1 MTAACAGSNGSN
13 VGPLSGYLVQR
24 PGGALA
30 RLKGRRKR
38 WYVFDQHSCC
48 LHSYKNDLDAAAR
61 KPPLF
66 SIDLRNAAISFLV
79 DEENCFVIHSGAK
92 EYVFVAGN
100 HESMM
105 AWVMALQ
112 AKRDL
117 CREQEPVNSA
127 QMEED
132 DGAKRKISLPAGVRI
147 NESRTP
153 RQCDENQ
160 GTAGHSLT
168 PHHEQCDRRLSLQH
182 WRAKPWPITPFALVN
197 HHPTIEDNCSSHPV
211 TAMCATLEENTAE
224 MRKTD
229 IQPISQNRMP
239 LLSTSSS
246 ECVSAMPGPIQCCA
260 QHRKDSGTVILPLRC
275 REASGGRSHYRRA
288 PLRRVSHHGSTSD
301 CESDSDAVDRSGAG
315 RDCGGFSAAMW
326 ERIRFLRM
334 ASSESTKDSSRNQE
348 RAGSVE
354 SKRSLSGNSVSSDSA
369 IGHGD
374 SALSLRLHEL
384 EAELMA
390 TKCELAKALNRE
402 TSQKNTL
409 IEQDNLIAEL
419 QHRIHCLEASGDDLR
434 PNARGNNL
442 NIQRMNDKCCMLQSH
457 NRFLNEEVQN
467 LSRLLQ
473 QQQCHAITYQNCLQD
488 QEKEIDQLKR
498 DYVFLMQSAIRMR
511 SMEGP
516 EVMEVYFYGGQRH
529 AARVLQLLREARM
542 SNPGLPT
549 YDSQSKVLQHTDAL
563 GFRHHYTEE
572 SLALHYIC
580 RQLHLHYQERLPSA
594 AHHLWRWRQY
604 LLLCGDNLISTKEL
618 KSLVRQGVPAA
629 FRSQVWK
636 ALYTCRVADIM
647 EDKGKNYY
655 SNLCCQASESEVVS
669 QNKRQISLDLLRTLP
684 NNVRFSSPDADG
696 IRKLQEV
703 LQAICLHNPSLGY
716 CQGMNFLVGMCLLF
730 MEPEDAFWC
739 LVGITERYFTAHY
752 FDHSLVG
759 AQADQEVLKT
769 LLRDKLPRLHRH
781 LAQLDIELCTVTLN
795 WFLAIFFD
803 SVPFETLL
811 RIWDC
816 FLLEGP
822 KVLFRFSLAI
832 LKMHEEVLLTKQD
845 TVSIMRQLKA
855 IARLCYD
862 VDTLIKVAFEDLEP
876 FPRRQ
881 DIAAKQACFQKILR
895 EQSKKRE
902 LEKHSVLSRDNTVAT
917 DGSCYGDNAL
927 IIESAAACDS
937 ETIWVCHA
945 SSNLTRLSRVNCEDS
960 VMYRLKIEI
969 EARVICMHALGHDV
983 MLLGTLSHFVHA
995 YSTRTREM
1003 KWEAQ
1008 LNESVLSLCSYE
1020 EDDQC
1025 QVFAGLA
1032 DGTMAVIENF
1042 SVHVAKPDVL
1052 YIHIGSSPVTCLKL
1066 VDKRLWCATGN
1077 RIIILSA
1084 RTLDT
1089 VDQFQVS
1096 PSSLDYISLLQPCSA
1111 EDPAADHCVWL
1122 ALRGSSVLQLW
1133 DAQALTCKM
1142 LYDVRDDRYPRSTR
1156 QQEEDNE
1163 LNPARVTA
1171 LLSLPGSVLVGTAQG
1186 FLIIYHL
1193 VPRCLAASDCRTDSS
1208 TEVTSVA
1215 KFGPAPSPTMDDRVA
1230 AQESEV
1236 RARNDSGYVTSTH
1249 KNVTKSADATL
1260 TAYKSD
1266 DGVNDTS
1273 GSQHSF
1279 RTVISKST
1287 SCLSS
1292 SPRNTSEE
1300 ESSPGSKRRNVT
1312 KMNGLK
1318 EDVDATQEEAGVET
1332 THGNLDGRRDKEA
1345 TRDIRQGKGNS
1356 SRSSTGFAKDIESS
1370 GESHLNDGEGKKR
1383 NGSLVEGQLC
1393 LASSPGRK
1401 ICRRIMD
1408 PSEISICPVTEVCKE
1423 DSRKWSLRTAD
1434 SCVSMIELAAPLR
1447 KQSSWSSTNTTLSHV
1462 LKRHNASVDC
1472 LPAWLSRD
1480 TLSSSLTSDSYDFDD
1495 FFVQYADDGVST
1507 LAGQDSHVIPASACF
1522 ANEEAQRLLER
1533 LTVPTVYLTLGS
1545 QEERSSTCSF
1555 WTENDDGA
1563 ETSTTH
1569 DATTSE
1575 WPEGPS
1581 YDGNQPSSDLG
1592 SNISFSSMDPQY
1604 AYEML
1609 VQEKIKI
1616 SDKAIRCLVELR
1628 RKGGS
1633 IVISGAG
1640 CYGDDES
1647 VLKWTEEGEEK
1658 LWTNDPVI
1666 EVCPYTNTIKPS
1678 PYTRSRLPRK
1688 VSVAQTNG
1696 QARTVDGGA
1705 VSMTN
1710 GPCGGGLMHRGRSR
1724 PLLEAPK
1731 ATSSMG
1737 ARLARMQSM
1746 FVKSIEKS

>member
-1 MTAACAGSNGSN
+1 MSAHAMTATCTGSNGSN

-38 WYVFDQHSCC
+38 WYVFDQHSCS
-48 LHSYKNDLDAAAR
+48 LDSYKNDLDAASR

-112 AKRDL
+112 ANRDL
-117 CREQEPVNSA
+117 CREQEPINSV

-132 DGAKRKISLPAGVRI
+132 DVVKRKISLPAGVII
-147 NESRTP
+147 NESVTP
-153 RQCDENQ
+153 RYCDENQ
-160 GTAGHSLT
+160 GTAGHAVT
-168 PHHEQCDRRLSLQH
+168 PHQEQCDRRLSLQN
-182 WRAKPWPITPFALVN
+182 WKAKAWPTAPFSFVN
-197 HHPTIEDNCSSHPV
+197 HARTIEDNCSSHPV
-211 TAMCATLEENTAE
+211 TAMCETVEENTAE
-224 MRKTD
+224 MRNTD
-229 IQPISQNRMP
+229 SAIQPIVP
-239 LLSTSSS
+239 LVSTSSS
-246 ECVSAMPGPIQCCA
+246 ECVSAVPGPIQCCV
-260 QHRKDSGTVILPLRC
+260 QHRKDSGTVISPLRC
-275 REASGGRSHYRRA
+275 REANGGRNHYRRA

-334 ASSESTKDSSRNQE
+334 ASSESTKDSNRHQE

-374 SALSLRLHEL
+374 SVLSLRLHEL

-419 QHRIHCLEASGDDLR
+419 QHRLHCLEASGDDSR
-434 PNARGNNL
+434 PSSRGNSMNV
-442 NIQRMNDKCCMLQSH
+442 QRMNDKCCMLQSH

-563 GFRHHYTEE
+563 GFRHYYTEE

-636 ALYTCRVADIM
+636 ALYTCRVADII

-655 SNLCCQASESEVVS
+655 SNLCCQASESE
-669 QNKRQISLDLLRTLP
+669 
-684 NNVRFSSPDADG
+684 

-862 VDTLIKVAFEDLEP
+862 VDMLIKVAFEDLEP

-927 IIESAAACDS
+927 IIECAAACDS

-969 EARVICMHALGHDV
+969 EARVICMHALGNDV

-1008 LNESVLSLCSYE
+1008 LNESVLSLCSYD

-1042 SVHVAKPDVL
+1042 SVHADKPDVL

-1096 PSSLDYISLLQPCSA
+1096 PSSLDYISLLQPCSGV
-1111 EDPAADHCVWL
+1111 DPATDHCVWL

-1142 LYDVRDDRYPRSTR
+1142 LYDVRDDRYPRSPR

-1193 VPRCLAASDCRTDSS
+1193 LPRCLASTDCRTDSS
-1208 TEVTSVA
+1208 TEVSSVA
-1215 KFGPAPSPTMDDRVA
+1215 KFVPAPSPTMDDRSIG
-1230 AQESEV
+1230 QESEAK
-1236 RARNDSGYVTSTH
+1236 ARNDSSYATSTP
-1249 KNVTKSADATL
+1249 KNVTKPAGGSL

-1266 DGVNDTS
+1266 DCVNDTS

-1300 ESSPGSKRRNVT
+1300 ESSPTSKRRSAT
-1312 KMNGLK
+1312 KLK
-1318 EDVDATQEEAGVET
+1318 GVKEVDDATQEEATVDVSEGILGD
-1332 THGNLDGRRDKEA
+1332 HRDKQA
-1345 TRDIRQGKGNS
+1345 TRDSRGNMCNS
-1356 SRSSTGFAKDIESS
+1356 CVPPTAFAKEMKSS
-1370 GESHLNDGEGKKR
+1370 VDSHLNEVKKR
-1383 NGSLVEGQLC
+1383 NECLDESQLC
-1393 LASSPGRK
+1393 LESSSGRK
-1401 ICRRIMD
+1401 VCRRIMD
-1408 PSEISICPVTEVCKE
+1408 PSEISICPVAEVCKE

-1447 KQSSWSSTNTTLSHV
+1447 KQSSWSSTNTTLSHM

-1495 FFVQYADDGVST
+1495 FFVQYADDGTPS
-1507 LAGQDSHVIPASACF
+1507 LAGHDSQVIPASACF
-1522 ANEEAQRLLER
+1522 ASEEAQRLLER
-1533 LTVPTVYLTLGS
+1533 LTVPTVYLTMGS
-1545 QEERSSTCSF
+1545 QEERSSTGSF

-1569 DATTSE
+1569 EATTSE

-1604 AYEML
+1604 AYEVL
-1609 VQEKIKI
+1609 VQERIKI

-1696 QARTVDGGA
+1696 QARTVDGAA
-1705 VSMTN
+1705 VGVAG
-1710 GPCGGGLMHRGRSR
+1710 GPCGGGLMQRSR

-1746 FVKSIEKS
+1746 FVKSTEKG

>member
-1 MTAACAGSNGSN
+1 MSALAMTAACAGSNGSS

-38 WYVFDQHSCC
+38 WYVFDQHGCC
-48 LHSYKNDLDAAAR
+48 LHSYKSDLDAAGR
-61 KPPLF
+61 KAPLF

-92 EYVFVAGN
+92 EYVFVAGS

-112 AKRDL
+112 ACRDL
-117 CREQEPVNSA
+117 CREQEPVDA
-127 QMEED
+127 AHLEED
-132 DGAKRKISLPAGVRI
+132 DIAKRKISLPAGIRI
-147 NESRTP
+147 NESGAP
-153 RQCDENQ
+153 RQSDESQLQ
-160 GTAGHSLT
+160 GAAGHASSAH
-168 PHHEQCDRRLSLQH
+168 PEQCDRKLSLQH
-182 WRAKPWPITPFALVN
+182 FKAKAWPVTPFSLVN
-197 HHPTIEDNCSSHPV
+197 HHPTIEDDCSAQPV
-211 TAMCATLEENTAE
+211 TAMCITAEENTAE
-224 MRKTD
+224 LKKMD
-229 IQPISQNRMP
+229 SNVQPLSQNKIP
-239 LLSTSSS
+239 LVSTSSS
-246 ECVSAMPGPIQCCA
+246 ECVSTVPGSIQCCA
-260 QHRKDSGTVILPLRC
+260 QHQKEGGAVMSTLRC
-275 REASGGRSHYRRA
+275 RDASGGRSHYRRA

-301 CESDSDAVDRSGAG
+301 CESDSDAVDRNGVG

-334 ASSESTKDSSRNQE
+334 ASSESAKDSGRSQE
-348 RAGSVE
+348 RAGS
-354 SKRSLSGNSVSSDSA
+354 LSGNSISSDSA

-374 SALSLRLHEL
+374 STLSLRLHEL

-409 IEQDNLIAEL
+409 IEQENLISEL
-419 QHRIHCLEASGDDLR
+419 QHQIHCLEASGDDSR
-434 PNARGNNL
+434 PNTRGSNL
-442 NIQRMNDKCCMLQSH
+442 NLQRISDKCCMLQSH

-604 LLLCGDNLISTKEL
+604 LLLCGDNLISTEL

-647 EDKGKNYY
+647 EDKGRNYY

-902 LEKHSVLSRDNTVAT
+902 QEKHSVLSRDSAAAT

-927 IIESAAACDS
+927 IIECAAACDS

-969 EARVICMHALGHDV
+969 EARVICMHALGYDV
-983 MLLGTLSHFVHA
+983 MLLGTLSHFVYA
-995 YSTRTREM
+995 YSTRTRDM

-1042 SVHVAKPDVL
+1042 SVHVDKPDVL

-1096 PSSLDYISLLQPCSA
+1096 PSSLDYISLLQPCSS
-1111 EDPAADHCVWL
+1111 EDGVWM

-1142 LYDVRDDRYPRSTR
+1142 LYDVRDDRYPRSPR

-1163 LNPARVTA
+1163 LNPARITA

-1186 FLIIYHL
+1186 ILIIYHL
-1193 VPRCLAASDCRTDSS
+1193 LPRCTATSDCRTDSS
-1208 TEVTSVA
+1208 TEGAPPV
-1215 KFGPAPSPTMDDRVA
+1215 KFGGAPSPTTGDRSPA
-1230 AQESEV
+1230 PESEA
-1236 RARNDSGYVTSTH
+1236 RTRNDSGYVTSTP
-1249 KNVTKSADATL
+1249 KYASKCPGSTL
-1260 TAYKSD
+1260 AAYKSD

-1292 SPRNTSEE
+1292 SPRNTSED
-1300 ESSPGSKRRNVT
+1300 ESSPDSKRHDGKKV
-1312 KMNGLK
+1312 NGLK
-1318 EDVDATQEEAGVET
+1318 EDGDATQEEAGIQKSDVRR
-1332 THGNLDGRRDKEA
+1332 DRARDKEI
-1345 TRDIRQGKGNS
+1345 TRDSWQAKGKS
-1356 SRSSTGFAKDIESS
+1356 SGSSASPRKEVESS
-1370 GESHLNDGEGKKR
+1370 GEIHMNGSEGKKKNR
-1383 NGSLVEGQLC
+1383 STVEDHARLP
-1393 LASSPGRK
+1393 SSPGRK
-1401 ICRRIMD
+1401 IGRHIMD
-1408 PSEISICPVTEVCKE
+1408 PSEISICPVTEVCAE
-1423 DSRKWSLRTAD
+1423 NTRKWSLRTAD
-1434 SCVSMIELAAPLR
+1434 SCVSMIELTAPLR
-1447 KQSSWSSTNTTLSHV
+1447 KQSSWSSTTATTLSHV

-1495 FFVQYADDGVST
+1495 FFVQYADDGMSSLT
-1507 LAGQDSHVIPASACF
+1507 AQDSRGIPAPACF
-1522 ANEEAQRLLER
+1522 ASEEAQRLLER

-1545 QEERSSTCSF
+1545 HEERSSTGSF

-1569 DATTSE
+1569 EATTSE

-1688 VSVAQTNG
+1688 VSAAQTNG
-1696 QARTVDGGA
+1696 QARTLEAGGA
-1705 VSMTN
+1705 AAMTN
-1710 GPCGGGLMHRGRSR
+1710 GPAGGGLMQRSRGRS
-1724 PLLEAPK
+1724 LLDAPK
-1731 ATSSMG
+1731 AATSMG

-1746 FVKSIEKS
+1746 FVKSTEKS

>member
-1 MTAACAGSNGSN
+1 M
-13 VGPLSGYLVQR
+13 
-24 PGGALA
+24 
-30 RLKGRRKR
+30 
-38 WYVFDQHSCC
+38 
-48 LHSYKNDLDAAAR
+48 
-61 KPPLF
+61 
-66 SIDLRNAAISFLV
+66 
-79 DEENCFVIHSGAK
+79 
-92 EYVFVAGN
+92 
-100 HESMM
+100 
-105 AWVMALQ
+105 
-112 AKRDL
+112 
-117 CREQEPVNSA
+117 
-127 QMEED
+127 
-132 DGAKRKISLPAGVRI
+132 
-147 NESRTP
+147 
-153 RQCDENQ
+153 
-160 GTAGHSLT
+160 
-168 PHHEQCDRRLSLQH
+168 
-182 WRAKPWPITPFALVN
+182 
-197 HHPTIEDNCSSHPV
+197 
-211 TAMCATLEENTAE
+211 
-224 MRKTD
+224 
-229 IQPISQNRMP
+229 
-239 LLSTSSS
+239 
-246 ECVSAMPGPIQCCA
+246 
-260 QHRKDSGTVILPLRC
+260 
-275 REASGGRSHYRRA
+275 
-288 PLRRVSHHGSTSD
+288 
-301 CESDSDAVDRSGAG
+301 
-315 RDCGGFSAAMW
+315 
-326 ERIRFLRM
+326 
-334 ASSESTKDSSRNQE
+334 
-348 RAGSVE
+348 
-354 SKRSLSGNSVSSDSA
+354 
-369 IGHGD
+369 
-374 SALSLRLHEL
+374 
-384 EAELMA
+384 
-390 TKCELAKALNRE
+390 
-402 TSQKNTL
+402 
-409 IEQDNLIAEL
+409 
-419 QHRIHCLEASGDDLR
+419 
-434 PNARGNNL
+434 
-442 NIQRMNDKCCMLQSH
+442 
-457 NRFLNEEVQN
+457 
-467 LSRLLQ
+467 
-473 QQQCHAITYQNCLQD
+473 
-488 QEKEIDQLKR
+488 
-498 DYVFLMQSAIRMR
+498 
-511 SMEGP
+511 
-516 EVMEVYFYGGQRH
+516 
-529 AARVLQLLREARM
+529 
-542 SNPGLPT
+542 
-549 YDSQSKVLQHTDAL
+549 
-563 GFRHHYTEE
+563 
-572 SLALHYIC
+572 
-580 RQLHLHYQERLPSA
+580 
-594 AHHLWRWRQY
+594 
-604 LLLCGDNLISTKEL
+604 
-618 KSLVRQGVPAA
+618 
-629 FRSQVWK
+629 
-636 ALYTCRVADIM
+636 
-647 EDKGKNYY
+647 
-655 SNLCCQASESEVVS
+655 
-669 QNKRQISLDLLRTLP
+669 
-684 NNVRFSSPDADG
+684 
-696 IRKLQEV
+696 
-703 LQAICLHNPSLGY
+703 
-716 CQGMNFLVGMCLLF
+716 
-730 MEPEDAFWC
+730 
-739 LVGITERYFTAHY
+739 
-752 FDHSLVG
+752 
-759 AQADQEVLKT
+759 
-769 LLRDKLPRLHRH
+769 
-781 LAQLDIELCTVTLN
+781 
-795 WFLAIFFD
+795 
-803 SVPFETLL
+803 TLL

-845 TVSIMRQLKA
+845 TVSIMRQLKS

-862 VDTLIKVAFEDLEP
+862 VDMLIKVAFEDLEP

-917 DGSCYGDNAL
+917 DGSYYGDNAL
-927 IIESAAACDS
+927 IIECAAACDS

-969 EARVICMHALGHDV
+969 EARVICMHALGNDV

-995 YSTRTREM
+995 YSTRTREI

-1042 SVHVAKPDVL
+1042 SVHVEKPDVL

-1111 EDPAADHCVWL
+1111 EDPATDHCVWL

-1142 LYDVRDDRYPRSTR
+1142 LYDVRDDRYPRSPR

-1193 VPRCLAASDCRTDSS
+1193 LPRCSAASDCRTDSS
-1208 TEVTSVA
+1208 TEVASVA
-1215 KFGPAPSPTMDDRVA
+1215 KFVPAPSPTIDDRIA
-1230 AQESEV
+1230 GQESEAK
-1236 RARNDSGYVTSTH
+1236 ARNDSGYAPSTH
-1249 KNVTKSADATL
+1249 KTVTKSAGATL

-1300 ESSPGSKRRNVT
+1300 ESSPTSKRRSAT
-1312 KMNGLK
+1312 KLNGVK
-1318 EDVDATQEEAGVET
+1318 EVDDATQEEATVDATERKLGD
-1332 THGNLDGRRDKEA
+1332 LRDKQA
-1345 TRDIRQGKGNS
+1345 TRD
-1356 SRSSTGFAKDIESS
+1356 SRSSKCNSFVTSSVFAKEIESS
-1370 GESHLNDGEGKKR
+1370 VESHLNGGEVKKR
-1383 NGSLVEGQLC
+1383 NESFVEGQLC
-1393 LASSPGRK
+1393 LESSPGRK

-1408 PSEISICPVTEVCKE
+1408 PSDISICPVTEVCKE

-1447 KQSSWSSTNTTLSHV
+1447 KQSSWSSTNTTLNHV

-1495 FFVQYADDGVST
+1495 FFVQYADDGIPSLT
-1507 LAGQDSHVIPASACF
+1507 GQDSQVIPASACF
-1522 ANEEAQRLLER
+1522 ASEEAQRLLER
-1533 LTVPTVYLTLGS
+1533 LTVPTVYLTMGS
-1545 QEERSSTCSF
+1545 QEERSSTGSF

-1569 DATTSE
+1569 EATTSE

-1609 VQEKIKI
+1609 VQERIKI

-1647 VLKWTEEGEEK
+1647 VLKWAEEGEEK

-1688 VSVAQTNG
+1688 VSVAHTNG

-1705 VSMTN
+1705 VAMAN
-1710 GPCGGGLMHRGRSR
+1710 GPCGGGLMQRGRGR
-1724 PLLEAPK
+1724 PLLDAPK
-1731 ATSSMG
+1731 AATSSMG

>member
-1 MTAACAGSNGSN
+1 M
-13 VGPLSGYLVQR
+13 
-24 PGGALA
+24 
-30 RLKGRRKR
+30 
-38 WYVFDQHSCC
+38 
-48 LHSYKNDLDAAAR
+48 
-61 KPPLF
+61 
-66 SIDLRNAAISFLV
+66 
-79 DEENCFVIHSGAK
+79 
-92 EYVFVAGN
+92 
-100 HESMM
+100 
-105 AWVMALQ
+105 
-112 AKRDL
+112 
-117 CREQEPVNSA
+117 
-127 QMEED
+127 
-132 DGAKRKISLPAGVRI
+132 
-147 NESRTP
+147 
-153 RQCDENQ
+153 
-160 GTAGHSLT
+160 
-168 PHHEQCDRRLSLQH
+168 
-182 WRAKPWPITPFALVN
+182 
-197 HHPTIEDNCSSHPV
+197 
-211 TAMCATLEENTAE
+211 
-224 MRKTD
+224 
-229 IQPISQNRMP
+229 
-239 LLSTSSS
+239 
-246 ECVSAMPGPIQCCA
+246 
-260 QHRKDSGTVILPLRC
+260 
-275 REASGGRSHYRRA
+275 
-288 PLRRVSHHGSTSD
+288 
-301 CESDSDAVDRSGAG
+301 
-315 RDCGGFSAAMW
+315 
-326 ERIRFLRM
+326 
-334 ASSESTKDSSRNQE
+334 
-348 RAGSVE
+348 
-354 SKRSLSGNSVSSDSA
+354 
-369 IGHGD
+369 
-374 SALSLRLHEL
+374 
-384 EAELMA
+384 
-390 TKCELAKALNRE
+390 
-402 TSQKNTL
+402 
-409 IEQDNLIAEL
+409 
-419 QHRIHCLEASGDDLR
+419 
-434 PNARGNNL
+434 
-442 NIQRMNDKCCMLQSH
+442 
-457 NRFLNEEVQN
+457 
-467 LSRLLQ
+467 
-473 QQQCHAITYQNCLQD
+473 
-488 QEKEIDQLKR
+488 
-498 DYVFLMQSAIRMR
+498 
-511 SMEGP
+511 
-516 EVMEVYFYGGQRH
+516 
-529 AARVLQLLREARM
+529 
-542 SNPGLPT
+542 
-549 YDSQSKVLQHTDAL
+549 
-563 GFRHHYTEE
+563 
-572 SLALHYIC
+572 
-580 RQLHLHYQERLPSA
+580 
-594 AHHLWRWRQY
+594 
-604 LLLCGDNLISTKEL
+604 
-618 KSLVRQGVPAA
+618 
-629 FRSQVWK
+629 
-636 ALYTCRVADIM
+636 
-647 EDKGKNYY
+647 
-655 SNLCCQASESEVVS
+655 
-669 QNKRQISLDLLRTLP
+669 
-684 NNVRFSSPDADG
+684 
-696 IRKLQEV
+696 
-703 LQAICLHNPSLGY
+703 
-716 CQGMNFLVGMCLLF
+716 
-730 MEPEDAFWC
+730 
-739 LVGITERYFTAHY
+739 
-752 FDHSLVG
+752 
-759 AQADQEVLKT
+759 
-769 LLRDKLPRLHRH
+769 
-781 LAQLDIELCTVTLN
+781 
-795 WFLAIFFD
+795 
-803 SVPFETLL
+803 
-811 RIWDC
+811 
-816 FLLEGP
+816 
-822 KVLFRFSLAI
+822 
-832 LKMHEEVLLTKQD
+832 
-845 TVSIMRQLKA
+845 
-855 IARLCYD
+855 
-862 VDTLIKVAFEDLEP
+862 LIKVAFEDLEP

-927 IIESAAACDS
+927 IIECAAACDS

-969 EARVICMHALGHDV
+969 EARVICMHALGNDV

-1042 SVHVAKPDVL
+1042 SVHVDKPDVL

-1089 VDQFQVS
+1089 
-1096 PSSLDYISLLQPCSA
+1096 LRI
-1111 EDPAADHCVWL
+1111 PATDHCVWL

-1142 LYDVRDDRYPRSTR
+1142 LYDVRDDRYPRSPR

-1193 VPRCLAASDCRTDSS
+1193 LPRCLAASDCRTDSS
-1208 TEVTSVA
+1208 TEVASVA
-1215 KFGPAPSPTMDDRVA
+1215 KFVPAPSPTIDDRTA
-1230 AQESEV
+1230 GQEPEAK
-1236 RARNDSGYVTSTH
+1236 ARNDSGYATSTH
-1249 KNVTKSADATL
+1249 KNATKSAGATL

-1300 ESSPGSKRRNVT
+1300 ESSPTSKRRSATKLNGVKEVDDAALEEVT
-1312 KMNGLK
+1312 V
-1318 EDVDATQEEAGVET
+1318 EATEGK
-1332 THGNLDGRRDKEA
+1332 LSDLRDKQT
-1345 TRDIRQGKGNS
+1345 TRD
-1356 SRSSTGFAKDIESS
+1356 SRSSKYNSCVTSTAFAKEIESS
-1370 GESHLNDGEGKKR
+1370 VESHLNGGDVKKR
-1383 NGSLVEGQLC
+1383 NESLVEGQLC
-1393 LASSPGRK
+1393 LESSPGRK

-1447 KQSSWSSTNTTLSHV
+1447 KQSSWSSTNTTLNHM

-1495 FFVQYADDGVST
+1495 FFVQYADDGIPS
-1507 LAGQDSHVIPASACF
+1507 LAGQDSQVIPASACF
-1522 ANEEAQRLLER
+1522 ASEEAQRLLER
-1533 LTVPTVYLTLGS
+1533 LTVPTVYLTMGS
-1545 QEERSSTCSF
+1545 QEERSSTGSF

-1569 DATTSE
+1569 EATTSE

-1609 VQEKIKI
+1609 VQERIKI

-1688 VSVAQTNG
+1688 VSVAHTNG

-1705 VSMTN
+1705 VGMAN
-1710 GPCGGGLMHRGRSR
+1710 GPCGGGLMQRGRSR

>member
-1 MTAACAGSNGSN
+1 
-13 VGPLSGYLVQR
+13 
-24 PGGALA
+24 
-30 RLKGRRKR
+30 
-38 WYVFDQHSCC
+38 
-48 LHSYKNDLDAAAR
+48 
-61 KPPLF
+61 
-66 SIDLRNAAISFLV
+66 
-79 DEENCFVIHSGAK
+79 
-92 EYVFVAGN
+92 
-100 HESMM
+100 
-105 AWVMALQ
+105 
-112 AKRDL
+112 
-117 CREQEPVNSA
+117 
-127 QMEED
+127 
-132 DGAKRKISLPAGVRI
+132 
-147 NESRTP
+147 
-153 RQCDENQ
+153 
-160 GTAGHSLT
+160 
-168 PHHEQCDRRLSLQH
+168 
-182 WRAKPWPITPFALVN
+182 
-197 HHPTIEDNCSSHPV
+197 
-211 TAMCATLEENTAE
+211 
-224 MRKTD
+224 
-229 IQPISQNRMP
+229 
-239 LLSTSSS
+239 
-246 ECVSAMPGPIQCCA
+246 
-260 QHRKDSGTVILPLRC
+260 
-275 REASGGRSHYRRA
+275 
-288 PLRRVSHHGSTSD
+288 
-301 CESDSDAVDRSGAG
+301 
-315 RDCGGFSAAMW
+315 
-326 ERIRFLRM
+326 
-334 ASSESTKDSSRNQE
+334 
-348 RAGSVE
+348 
-354 SKRSLSGNSVSSDSA
+354 
-369 IGHGD
+369 
-374 SALSLRLHEL
+374 
-384 EAELMA
+384 
-390 TKCELAKALNRE
+390 
-402 TSQKNTL
+402 
-409 IEQDNLIAEL
+409 
-419 QHRIHCLEASGDDLR
+419 
-434 PNARGNNL
+434 
-442 NIQRMNDKCCMLQSH
+442 
-457 NRFLNEEVQN
+457 
-467 LSRLLQ
+467 
-473 QQQCHAITYQNCLQD
+473 
-488 QEKEIDQLKR
+488 
-498 DYVFLMQSAIRMR
+498 
-511 SMEGP
+511 
-516 EVMEVYFYGGQRH
+516 
-529 AARVLQLLREARM
+529 
-542 SNPGLPT
+542 
-549 YDSQSKVLQHTDAL
+549 
-563 GFRHHYTEE
+563 
-572 SLALHYIC
+572 
-580 RQLHLHYQERLPSA
+580 
-594 AHHLWRWRQY
+594 
-604 LLLCGDNLISTKEL
+604 
-618 KSLVRQGVPAA
+618 
-629 FRSQVWK
+629 
-636 ALYTCRVADIM
+636 
-647 EDKGKNYY
+647 
-655 SNLCCQASESEVVS
+655 
-669 QNKRQISLDLLRTLP
+669 
-684 NNVRFSSPDADG
+684 
-696 IRKLQEV
+696 
-703 LQAICLHNPSLGY
+703 
-716 CQGMNFLVGMCLLF
+716 
-730 MEPEDAFWC
+730 
-739 LVGITERYFTAHY
+739 
-752 FDHSLVG
+752 
-759 AQADQEVLKT
+759 
-769 LLRDKLPRLHRH
+769 
-781 LAQLDIELCTVTLN
+781 
-795 WFLAIFFD
+795 
-803 SVPFETLL
+803 
-811 RIWDC
+811 
-816 FLLEGP
+816 
-822 KVLFRFSLAI
+822 
-832 LKMHEEVLLTKQD
+832 MHEEVLLTKQD

-862 VDTLIKVAFEDLEP
+862 VDMLIKVAFEDLEP

-927 IIESAAACDS
+927 IIECAAACDS

-969 EARVICMHALGHDV
+969 EARVICMHALGNDV

-1008 LNESVLSLCSYE
+1008 LNESVLSLCSYD

-1042 SVHVAKPDVL
+1042 SVHADKPDVL

-1111 EDPAADHCVWL
+1111 EDPATDHCVWL

-1142 LYDVRDDRYPRSTR
+1142 LYDVRDDRYPRSPR

-1193 VPRCLAASDCRTDSS
+1193 LPRCLASTDCRTDSS
-1208 TEVTSVA
+1208 TEVSSVA
-1215 KFGPAPSPTMDDRVA
+1215 KFVPAPSPTMDDRSIG
-1230 AQESEV
+1230 QESEAK
-1236 RARNDSGYVTSTH
+1236 ARNDSSYATSTP
-1249 KNVTKSADATL
+1249 KNVTKPAGGSL

-1266 DGVNDTS
+1266 DCVNDTS

-1300 ESSPGSKRRNVT
+1300 ESSPTSKRRSAT
-1312 KMNGLK
+1312 KLK
-1318 EDVDATQEEAGVET
+1318 GVKEVYDATQEEATVDVSEGILGD
-1332 THGNLDGRRDKEA
+1332 HRDKQA
-1345 TRDIRQGKGNS
+1345 TRDSRGNMCNS
-1356 SRSSTGFAKDIESS
+1356 CVPPTAFAKEMKSS
-1370 GESHLNDGEGKKR
+1370 VDSHLNEVKKR
-1383 NGSLVEGQLC
+1383 NECLDESQLC
-1393 LASSPGRK
+1393 LESSSGRK
-1401 ICRRIMD
+1401 VCRRIMD
-1408 PSEISICPVTEVCKE
+1408 PSEISICPVAEVCKE

-1447 KQSSWSSTNTTLSHV
+1447 KQSSWSSTNTTLSHM

-1495 FFVQYADDGVST
+1495 FFVQYADDGTPS
-1507 LAGQDSHVIPASACF
+1507 LAGHDSQVIPASACF
-1522 ANEEAQRLLER
+1522 ASEEAQRLLER
-1533 LTVPTVYLTLGS
+1533 LTVPTVYLTMGS
-1545 QEERSSTCSF
+1545 QEERSSTGSF

-1569 DATTSE
+1569 EATTSE

-1604 AYEML
+1604 AYEVL
-1609 VQEKIKI
+1609 VQERIKI

-1696 QARTVDGGA
+1696 QARTVDGAA
-1705 VSMTN
+1705 VGVAG
-1710 GPCGGGLMHRGRSR
+1710 GPCGGGLMQRSR

-1746 FVKSIEKS
+1746 FVKSTEKG